1 MKHHKYL
8 ISLLLVLLSILAC
21 NLPWAPT
28 PETPSPPVTEEIVIT
43 EPPAVETTE
52 TAEVETPL
60 EITAEPAF
68 TCPPDT
74 VLSMASTVEFCLP
87 TGLAAGYSPL
97 MIPENPSTPDMP
109 PWTINPDMIE
119 ITLTGYP
126 VINQYHEP
134 QVFIFPIA
142 DFISLYPDVS
152 TTITNLQT
160 LLTTQP
166 PAPASIPFLPIFGA
180 AQMMQAKVEYLTF
193 RNGNG
198 VRFIT
203 QYGQAALPINNK
215 SAFYAFVGLTDDGQ
229 YLISATLPVNH
240 PLFEPDDMA
249 EPAEGWAT
257 FSENYETYIS
267 TMESNL
273 LLQPLETFTPN
284 ISLAD
289 TLMTSFLIPLDA
301 VP

>member
-1 MKHHKYL
+1 
-8 ISLLLVLLSILAC
+8 
-21 NLPWAPT
+21 
-28 PETPSPPVTEEIVIT
+28 
-43 EPPAVETTE
+43 
-52 TAEVETPL
+52 
-60 EITAEPAF
+60 
-68 TCPPDT
+68 
-74 VLSMASTVEFCLP
+74 MASTVEFCLP
-87 TGLAAGYSPL
+87 SALASGYSPL
-97 MIPENPSTPDMP
+97 TIPENPSTPDMP

-126 VINQYHEP
+126 VTNQYHEP
-134 QVFIFPIA
+134 KVFIYPIT
-142 DFISLYPDVS
+142 DFIALYPDVA
-152 TTITNLQT
+152 IIINNLQS

-166 PAPASIPFLPIFGA
+166 PEPTSIPFLPIYNA
-180 AQMMQAKVEYLTF
+180 AQMMHAKVEYLTF

-203 QYGQAALPINNK
+203 QYGQAAMPINNP
-215 SAFYAFVGLTDDGQ
+215 SAIYAFIGLTDDGQ
-229 YLISATLPVNH
+229 YVISATFPVNH
-240 PLFEPDDMA
+240 PLFEADGMT
-249 EPAEGWAT
+249 EPPEGWAA

-273 LLQPLETFTPN
+273 LLQPPETFTPN